1 MTTFRDMEKR
11 IKKDGWKLDH
21 VEGAHYHYT
30 HPVKPGKVTIP
41 KHTKPIDFP
50 KWLISS
56 IEEQAGLK

>member
-1 MTTFRDMEKR
+1 
-11 IKKDGWKLDH
+11 
-21 VEGAHYHYT
+21 GAHYHYT

-41 KHTKPIDFP
+41 KHTKPKDFP